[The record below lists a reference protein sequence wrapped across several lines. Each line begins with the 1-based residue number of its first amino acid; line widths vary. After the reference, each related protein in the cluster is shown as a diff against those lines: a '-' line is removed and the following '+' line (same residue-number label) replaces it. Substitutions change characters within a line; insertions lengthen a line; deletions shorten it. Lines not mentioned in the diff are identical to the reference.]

1 LRSIKDNCGT
11 NGGNFT
17 IVKISGLTQQQRQST
32 FHVQPFH
39 NGPAVRDLGLV
50 RRRITPEAGRGL
62 EKLGHALEYLTDE
75 FVHDGCRFSEDHGK
89 VQAIQLLATL
99 NRQIYF
105 ACSIEPTLRE
115 RVQGLFRRLLNQ
127 PEFRN

>member
-1 LRSIKDNCGT
+1 M
-11 NGGNFT
+11 
-17 IVKISGLTQQQRQST
+17 KISGLTRQQRQSSI
-32 FHVQPFH
+32 HLRPFH
-39 NGPAVRDLGLV
+39 TGPVVRDLGLV

-75 FVHDGCRFSEDHGK
+75 FVHDGCRFSEDHGR

-105 ACSIEPTLRE
+105 ACSVELTLGE
-115 RVQGLFRRLLNQ
+115 RVQGLFRRLLHQ